1 MTGLPAQG
9 NQIKTQPSKINAF
22 MHNNAMQNAIFEAD
36 VALARSRIR
45 VLGISQQSVADQLGV
60 SQSQVSRVLSG
71 QTSASS
77 KLAIDICSYVILSV
91 DHVEKS
97 SIAANDD
104 LMNALV
110 EIWDGTPTHARALAV
125 VIRSLGVLHPHTTR
139 DEGA

>member
-1 MTGLPAQG
+1 
-9 NQIKTQPSKINAF
+9 
-22 MHNNAMQNAIFEAD
+22 MHNWLMQNDICEAD
-36 VALARSRIR
+36 VALAKSRIR
-45 VLGISQQSVADQLGV
+45 MLGISQQALAKQLGV

-71 QTSASS
+71 RTSAFSR
-77 KLAIDICSYVILSV
+77 LAKDVCNYVIGSV

-110 EIWDGTPTHARALAV
+110 EIWDGTPAHARALAV
-125 VIRSLGVLHPHTTR
+125 VIRSLGVLHPHPTR